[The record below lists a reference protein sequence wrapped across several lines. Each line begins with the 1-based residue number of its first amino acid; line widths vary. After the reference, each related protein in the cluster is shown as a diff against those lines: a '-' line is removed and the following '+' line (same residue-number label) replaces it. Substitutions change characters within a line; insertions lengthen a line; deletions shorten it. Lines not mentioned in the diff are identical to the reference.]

1 MATQK
6 VRYVGRHTGG
16 IEIPVDGEYVAVAH
30 HGVAEVPEKLAR
42 ELIKRGDFNPVKEET
57 PSKKKDD

>member
-16 IEIPVDGEYVAVAH
+16 IEIPVDGEYVEVKH
-30 HGVAEVPEKLAR
+30 HGEVELPEKLAR
-42 ELIKRGDFNPVKEET
+42 ELVKRGDFNPVKEET
-57 PSKKKDD
+57 SKKKDD